1 MAVGSCSVHINESKK
16 ELIPHGS
23 LAFPCAGYQEPYSMD
38 GKREFP
44 WHWHEEME
52 MIHIKSGALIVRIP
66 GKSFQLKEGDC
77 FVANSNVLHYIA
89 AAPECELQSLVFH
102 PALVAGDQNSVFAL
116 RYISPLIQNPCFDGC
131 QLKKE
136 EYPEPVGAFCRAFA
150 ALTGEEP
157 GYEFAVREHLSRI
170 CLFLCE
176 SYRESMAEAGTH
188 ERAGN
193 SQDNLRVQAML
204 HYIHQHYQE
213 SVTLSE
219 IASAAALSERECL
232 RCFRRTLQMSPM
244 QYVLRYKVMQGA
256 EFLCGNPDRS
266 IADAAASCGF
276 DSPSHFSK
284 MFRRYYNCTPR
295 EYRRRETAQK
305 GERVSCEKSM
315 NNVEK
320 RRNTDGSISESGKC
334 GLCIHSERVVC

>member
-52 MIHIKSGALIVRIP
+52 MIYAKSGVLTVQIP
-66 GKSFQLKEGDC
+66 GKSFQLKKGDF
-77 FVANSNVLHYIA
+77 FVANSNILHYIVTA
-89 AAPECELQSLVFH
+89 SEGELQSLVFH
-102 PALVAGDQNSVFAL
+102 PMLVAGDQESVFAV
-116 RYISPLIQNPCFDGC
+116 RYILPLTQNTCFDGC
-131 QLKKE
+131 YLEGEK
-136 EYPEPVGAFCRAFA
+136 YPEEIGAFCQAFA
-150 ALTGEEP
+150 ALAAEAP

-176 SYRESMAEAGTH
+176 HYRESMAEAGTH

-204 HYIHQHYQE
+204 RYIHQHYQE

-219 IASAAALSERECL
+219 IAGAAALSERECL

-256 EFLCGNPDRS
+256 EFLCGNPNRS

-315 NNVEK
+315 NNVEG
-320 RRNTDGSISESGKC
+320 RRSTDGSISESGKC